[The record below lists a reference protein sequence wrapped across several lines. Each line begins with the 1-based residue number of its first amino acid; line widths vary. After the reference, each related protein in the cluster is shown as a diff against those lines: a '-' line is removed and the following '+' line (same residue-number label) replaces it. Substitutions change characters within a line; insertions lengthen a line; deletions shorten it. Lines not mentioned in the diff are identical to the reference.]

1 MYESEKIYLVND
13 LCVHGLFDTWYAGTY
28 FSQNQVNF
36 ATKWGFDMSN
46 PNLQRMQQVLQPF
59 PQQSHGLDLVNSFLY
74 GLVERFLT
82 VSVVRS

>member
-1 MYESEKIYLVND
+1 MKAKKYIWSMICVYMAYLT
-13 LCVHGLFDTWYAGTY
+13 HGMQALI

-36 ATKWGFDMSN
+36 ATKWGFDMTLN
-46 PNLQRMQQVLQPF
+46 PNLQRTQQVLQPF

-82 VSVVRS
+82 VSAVRS